1 MAHRNP
7 EIPVERWMEILQ
19 DPGTTSP
26 EALKLFQALHAMPG
40 RRSTV
45 WELGAALGF
54 PFFGDKRSLSTPTI
68 NLVIAFGKRVD
79 RHFGLR
85 VYGLDL
91 NQSFWLL
98 PFDSLRK
105 PDGSW
110 ASSPRGFIWILR
122 PELAE
127 ALERLG
133 LAGEAAQGEEPS

>member
-1 MAHRNP
+1 MVHSNP

-26 EALKLFQALHAMPG
+26 QMLKLLQKLYAAPE

-45 WELGAALGF
+45 WALGSALGF
-54 PFFGDKRSLSTPTI
+54 PFFGDRRSLSTPTI
-68 NLVIAFGKRVD
+68 NLVIGFGKRVD

-110 ASSPRGFIWILR
+110 ASSKDGFIWILR

-127 ALERLG
+127 AMERLG
-133 LAGEAAQGEEPS
+133 LTGDAAQRESES

>member
-1 MAHRNP
+1 MTNP
-7 EIPVERWMEILQ
+7 DVSVEKWMEILQ
-19 DPGTTSP
+19 DPGTTTP
-26 EALKLFQALHAMPG
+26 EALRLFRKLYALPD

-45 WELGAALGF
+45 WELGAEMGF

-85 VYGLDL
+85 VYGRDLD
-91 NQSFWLL
+91 QSFWLL

-105 PDGSW
+105 PDGEW
-110 ASSPRGFIWILR
+110 LVGKRGFIWILR

-127 ALERLG
+127 AMERLG
-133 LAGEAAQGEEPS
+133 LAEEPREESHD